1 MNYSSD
7 IYKSFLNSRLSMQWE
22 KIGIKRRAGVLV
34 PLFSIYSEDSTGI
47 GEIPDI
53 CLLVEWCKKTG
64 ISIIQLLPLN
74 DTGFNFTPYDCQ
86 TTFGLDPM
94 YLSLEKI
101 EGVETVDFIDDIEKL
116 KIKFSFPKKNI
127 DYDIK
132 NEKLKILWKMFQ
144 SIKTFSIQYE
154 EYEEKNRYW
163 VKDYALFK
171 VLKEKYNQK
180 SWEEWEERYR
190 FREIDALDE
199 IYNKEKDQ
207 VNFYIWLQWQLFLQ
221 MKVVKEYAEIN
232 GVLLLGDLPFLV
244 SRDSADVWT
253 HQNYFKLNFVAGAP
267 PDMYFAKGQRWG
279 MPPYNWEI
287 IEKNKFDY
295 IKQKVKYAEN
305 FYHMYRIDHF
315 VGIFRIWTIDI
326 NEPKETYGLNGKFDP
341 VDEKKWKEHGIKIL
355 MNMTEDVNMLPCAE
369 DLGVI
374 PKCSYEVLKEF
385 SIPGIDVQRWKRD
398 WGRTY
403 DFIEPHE
410 YRENSIATISTHDM
424 TPFVLWWQEEAGTV
438 DKHLVRK
445 WCEEYNFNFD
455 FVVNSLFETTKS
467 TENRLRWKKGIDSPE
482 KVLEI
487 LNMPREKAWMFYDAY
502 LGSYDEKEKFWHYL
516 KNTGDPPEDVTK
528 NMMFEA
534 LKSCSASRSIFCI
547 QLMQDWL
554 SMGYYYDVNERNNM
568 RINVPSTFSKKNWS
582 IVLPVSLDA
591 LLGDSINND
600 ILKINSMTDR
610 I

>member
-7 IYKSFLNSRLSMQWE
+7 IYKSFLNSRLSMQWK
-22 KIGIKRRAGVLV
+22 KIGIKRRAGVLA
-34 PLFSIYSEDSTGI
+34 PLFSIYSEDSIGI
-47 GEIPDI
+47 GEISDI

-64 ISIIQLLPLN
+64 LSIIQLLPLN

-101 EGVETVDFIDDIEKL
+101 EGVDLAEFVSDIEKL
-116 KIKFSFPKKNI
+116 RERFPFPRKNI

-132 NEKLKILWKMFQ
+132 QEKLKVLWKMFQ
-144 SIKTFSIQYE
+144 SIKALSIQYE
-154 EYEEKNRYW
+154 DFEEKNKYW
-163 VKDYALFK
+163 AMDYALYK
-171 VLKEKYNQK
+171 VLKEKYQQK
-180 SWEEWEERYR
+180 SWEEWEEKYKYR
-190 FREIDALDE
+190 EMGALTDL
-199 IYNKEKDQ
+199 YNKEKDL
-207 VNFYIWLQWQLFLQ
+207 VSFYIWLQWQLFLQ

-244 SRDSADVWT
+244 SRDSADVWA

-279 MPPYNWEI
+279 MPPYNWQI

-341 VDEKKWKEHGIKIL
+341 VDEKRWKEHGMKIL
-355 MNMTEDVNMLPCAE
+355 INMTEDVNMLPCAE

-398 WGRTY
+398 WGKSY

-424 TPFVLWWQEEAGTV
+424 SPFVLWWLEEAGTV
-438 DKHLVRK
+438 DKYLVRK
-445 WCEEYNFNFD
+445 WCEEYDFNFD
-455 FVVNSLFETTKS
+455 FVVNSLFAITKS
-467 TENRLRWKKGIDSPE
+467 TENRLRWKKRIDSPE

-502 LGSYDEKEKFWHYL
+502 LESYDEKEKFWHYL
-516 KNTGDPPEDVTK
+516 KNIGEPPEDATK
-528 NMMFEA
+528 KLVLEA
-534 LKSCSASRSIFCI
+534 LKLCSASRSIFCI

-554 SMGYYYDVNERNNM
+554 SAGDYYDVDERSNM
-568 RINVPSTFSKKNWS
+568 RVNVPGTFSKKNWS
-582 IVLPVSLDA
+582 VVLPVSLDA

-600 ILKINSMTDR
+600 ILKINSMTYR